1 MNDSH
6 MVTNAVE
13 YSVSLLMVS
22 NQKPKIG
29 ELVTNTNR
37 DGPISGSTYMVGTKT
52 GNKLQTSKV
61 MENPCTRIIYNRDMP

>member
-13 YSVSLLMVS
+13 YFVSLLMVF

-37 DGPISGSTYMVGTKT
+37 DGPISGSTYMVGMKT
-52 GNKLQTSKV
+52 GNKL
-61 MENPCTRIIYNRDMP
+61 